1 VVNDFITT
9 KILKLQEL
17 PSVIIYFITYSDEGA
32 EGQQVRHPQP
42 SLHQDRGALT
52 QTALREMP
60 IGGRI
65 RTQAEIVNSKGQA
78 E

>member
-1 VVNDFITT
+1 M
-9 KILKLQEL
+9 
-17 PSVIIYFITYSDEGA
+17 
-32 EGQQVRHPQP
+32 RHPQP

-60 IGGRI
+60 IRKRI
-65 RTQAEIVNSKGQA
+65 RAQAEIVNSKGQA